1 MKIIMQKNMAYPK
14 SGKLFINET
23 INFFIPGSALMLRK
37 GRNTRKVLSG
47 FNYKASSGVNSIMDT
62 MTTEKSIQFQLSRKY
77 AL

>member
-14 SGKLFINET
+14 SGKLLMSET
-23 INFFIPGSALMLRK
+23 ISFFMPGSALMLRS

-47 FNYKASSGVNSIMDT
+47 FNYKASSGVNSIIET